1 MLGRRRQGRSHP
13 GGRGFTLVEVLV
25 ALAIVAIAL
34 TALGRGMLTA
44 LDAERELKSR
54 TSAQWVADDR
64 LAFHSAMHSWFIPG
78 ERAGDAEQAGYSFVW
93 RERISATPN
102 IAFQRI
108 EITVALAERPDRVL
122 GRRIGFLF
130 RQAG

>member
-1 MLGRRRQGRSHP
+1 M
-13 GGRGFTLVEVLV
+13 

-34 TALGRGMLTA
+34 TALGRATLSA
-44 LDAERELKSR
+44 LDTERELKAR
-54 TSAQWVADDR
+54 TCAQWVADDR
-64 LAFHSAMHSWFIPG
+64 LAFHSATYSWIIPG
-78 ERAGDAEQAGYSFVW
+78 EQAGKAEQAGYAFVW
-93 RERISATPN
+93 QEQISATPN

-108 EITVALAERPDRVL
+108 EITVALAERPERVL